1 MELKFRLINSLI
13 MSGILS
19 LMMTCWV
26 TFINL
31 GSSAD
36 FFLHWMKAWSFAWP
50 PALVISFVCG
60 PVVMRLSQKLAK
72 INQ

>member
-19 LMMTCWV
+19 LMMTGWV

-31 GSSAD
+31 GIGAD
-36 FFLHWMKAWSFAWP
+36 FLLHWMKAWSFAWP
-50 PALVISFVCG
+50 LALVISFLCG
-60 PVVMRLSQKLAK
+60 PAVMRLSQKLAK
-72 INQ
+72 ISK